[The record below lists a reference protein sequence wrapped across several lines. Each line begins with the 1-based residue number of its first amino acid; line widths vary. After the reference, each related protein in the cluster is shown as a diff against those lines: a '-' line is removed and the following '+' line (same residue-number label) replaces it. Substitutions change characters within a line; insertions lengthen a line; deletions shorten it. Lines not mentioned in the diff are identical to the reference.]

1 MARHFPSPQNRRRQK
16 RKEFE
21 MKRLPQVKPLT
32 GEDVFWVLVIVFGL
46 PFIVW
51 MGGGH
56 IG

>member
-1 MARHFPSPQNRRRQK
+1 
-16 RKEFE
+16 
-21 MKRLPQVKPLT
+21 MKKMQQVKPLT
-32 GEDVFWVLVIVFGL
+32 GEDVFWVAVIIFGL